1 MSDKIIFHLI
11 QQQFNFGYGLYIT
24 RVTPEGEQQVA
35 RLTFEDVPQGHSVDP
50 TARLT
55 EESLLSLKN
64 ELLKTSFLE
73 VADAQTLKATRYHL
87 EDMRRLVFEPTITEK
102 AK

>member
-1 MSDKIIFHLI
+1 MSDNITFHLI
-11 QQQFNFGYGLYIT
+11 QQDFDFGYGLYIV
-24 RVTPEGEQQVA
+24 RVTPEGKRQVA
-35 RLTFEDVPQGHSVDP
+35 RLTFEDVPQGHFVDP

-64 ELLKTSFLE
+64 ELLKTLFLE
-73 VADAQTLKATRYHL
+73 VADAQTLEATRYHL
-87 EDMRRLVFEPTITEK
+87 EDMRKLVFEPTIIEK